1 MHHCTLAELSQKS
14 QDTEFLGMPWWAL
27 SATTSETLRVPPHY
41 MRPLTVIDEFLL
53 MQKAYQG
60 SGLLD
65 DGMLGQTLKGEGH
78 EEMALEASAVP

>member
-1 MHHCTLAELSQKS
+1 MHHCTQAENSQKS
-14 QDTEFLGMPWWAL
+14 QFAQSLGKPWWVL

-41 MRPLTVIDEFLL
+41 MRPVTGRDECLL

-65 DGMLGQTLKGEGH
+65 DGLVGQTLKDEGH